1 MTNAEKFATSE
12 ERVTAFREFCHRM
25 RRCDKCPTVLDKK
38 EPKSRF
44 GFDLCALR
52 WLTLEVCQEP
62 EPKNAKLKP
71 CPFCGGEAKFASQKW
86 GLSFAYVKCSKCH
99 AKVCVDKMEL
109 PGVPLELLSEMA
121 ISEWN
126 RRAKL

>member
-1 MTNAEKFATSE
+1 MTNEEKFATTE
-12 ERVTAFREFCHRM
+12 ERVTAFRNFCTTHE
-25 RRCDKCPTVLDKK
+25 CNKCPAR
-38 EPKSRF
+38 PGMSQRKSGF
-44 GFDLCALR
+44 GFDRCASR
-52 WLTLEVCQEP
+52 WLKLKVCKEP
-62 EPKNAKLKP
+62 EPKNAELKP
-71 CPFCGGEAKFASQKW
+71 CPFCGGEAKLASQKW

-99 AKVCVDKMEL
+99 AKICVDKIKL